1 VGISAGTGATSF
13 GAIPVTFTSIET
25 MWGAGAGRENHQAAT
40 SVTINA
46 SAADVHFHHG
56 YFIAFLI

>member
-25 MWGAGAGRENHQAAT
+25 MWGAGAGRETHHAAT
-40 SVTINA
+40 SVTM
-46 SAADVHFHHG
+46 SAREADVHFHHG
-56 YFIAFLI
+56 YVIAFLI